1 MIFGAAFQVVLI
13 GDLEDVDRR
22 PQESLG
28 DHFGVIIRGGAQV
41 AHGDIHDAVFL
52 CGARQGRQRGREG
65 SDPSSHTYK
74 DTAFFLSLCPVRR
87 TYMKLSP
94 AWTAVISLVPVL
106 VLITLLAINIG
117 VFGSDAILGASQ
129 VALLTSSGVCVL
141 LASLFFK
148 TPWKEFEKAIG
159 HNFSDIAGATL
170 ILFLIGGV
178 SGTWTMSG
186 VVPTFIYYGVKII
199 SPKVFLL
206 SACVICAVIS
216 VMTGSSWTTIATIGV
231 ALLGIGRAEGFS
243 DGMIAGA
250 LISGAYFGDKIS
262 PLSDTTVMASS
273 VNKVPLF
280 THIRYMFF
288 TTVPSMVITLIIF
301 TVLGLSHSGSEA
313 SQIDLYTTVL
323 AGKFHITPW
332 LFLVPAVTLALIW
345 KRMPALPVL
354 ALSVL
359 AAAVAALVFQPG
371 IIEDIGAK
379 VTEGSR
385 ARVLL
390 AGTVESIYNT
400 LSLETGHPEVDGL
413 LATRG
418 MLGMLNTVFLIL
430 CAMCFGACMQASGMI
445 ARLAQ
450 LLDPFTRTRTGL
462 VASTVVTGTT
472 LNGIVSDQYLSIL
485 LTSNIFGKTF
495 RDRGYEGRLLSRSV
509 EDSAT
514 VTSPLFPWSSCGMT
528 QATILSVPTL
538 TYAPFCFFN
547 LISPL
552 MSICIAAIGW
562 KIVHPRPSPSPKE
575 Q

>member
-1 MIFGAAFQVVLI
+1 MKQ
-13 GDLEDVDRR
+13 
-22 PQESLG
+22 S
-28 DHFGVIIRGGAQV
+28 
-41 AHGDIHDAVFL
+41 AV
-52 CGARQGRQRGREG
+52 G
-65 SDPSSHTYK
+65 TI
-74 DTAFFLSLCPVRR
+74 LSL
-87 TYMKLSP
+87 
-94 AWTAVISLVPVL
+94 IPVL
-106 VLITLLAINIG
+106 VLITLLAVNISLY
-117 VFGSDAILGASQ
+117 GSDSILGASQ
-129 VALLTSSGVCVL
+129 VALLASAGVCVL
-141 LASLFFK
+141 LASTFFK
-148 TPWKEFEKAIG
+148 TPWKAFEKAIG
-159 HNFSDIAGATL
+159 SNFADVAGATL
-170 ILFLIGGV
+170 ILFLIGAV

-186 VVPTFIYYGVKII
+186 VVPAFIYYGVKII

-250 LISGAYFGDKIS
+250 IISGAYFGDKIS

-288 TTVPSMVITLIIF
+288 TTVPSMVITLIVF
-301 TVLGLSHSGSEA
+301 TILGLSHHGTEA
-313 SQIDLYTTVL
+313 SQIDLYTSVL
-323 AGKFHITPW
+323 SAKFHITPW
-332 LFLVPAVTLALIW
+332 LFLVPLVTLVLIW
-345 KRMPALPVL
+345 RRMPALPVL
-354 ALSVL
+354 AISVL
-359 AAAVAALVFQPG
+359 AAAITALIFQPD
-371 IIEDIGAK
+371 IIAGIGAK

-390 AGTVESIYNT
+390 VGTVESIYNT
-400 LSLETGHPEVDGL
+400 LSLETGHAEVDGL
-413 LATRG
+413 LTTRG

-445 ARLAQ
+445 ARLAR
-450 LLDPFTRTRTGL
+450 LLDPLTRTRTGL

-485 LTSNIFGKTF
+485 LTSNIFGETF
-495 RDRGYEGRLLSRSV
+495 RSRGYEARLLSRSV

-538 TYAPFCFFN
+538 TYAPFCIFN
-547 LISPL
+547 LLSPL
-552 MSICIAAIGW
+552 MSIFIAFIGW
-562 KIVHPRPSPSPKE
+562 KIVKPSASDK
-575 Q
+575 

>member
-1 MIFGAAFQVVLI
+1 
-13 GDLEDVDRR
+13 
-22 PQESLG
+22 
-28 DHFGVIIRGGAQV
+28 
-41 AHGDIHDAVFL
+41 
-52 CGARQGRQRGREG
+52 
-65 SDPSSHTYK
+65 
-74 DTAFFLSLCPVRR
+74 
-87 TYMKLSP
+87 MKLSP

-117 VFGSDAILGASQ
+117 IFGSDAILGASQ
-129 VALLTSSGVCVL
+129 VALLASSGVCVL
-141 LASLFFK
+141 LASIFFK

-250 LISGAYFGDKIS
+250 IISGAYFGDKIS

-288 TTVPSMVITLIIF
+288 TTVPSMVITLIVF
-301 TVLGLSHSGSEA
+301 TVLGLSHSGSDA

-323 AGKFHITPW
+323 AGKFRITPW
-332 LFLVPAVTLALIW
+332 LFLVPVVTLTLIW

-354 ALSVL
+354 AISVL

-371 IIEDIGAK
+371 IIEGIGAG

-385 ARVLL
+385 ARLLL
-390 AGTVESIYNT
+390 AGTVES
-400 LSLETGHPEVDGL
+400 VDGL

-450 LLDPFTRTRTGL
+450 LLNPFTRTRTGL
-462 VASTVVTGTT
+462 VASTVVTGTA

-485 LTSNIFGKTF
+485 LTSNIYGKTF
-495 RDRGYEGRLLSRSV
+495 RDQGYEERLLSRSV

-514 VTSPLFPWSSCGMT
+514 VTSPLYPWSSCGMT

-538 TYAPFCFFN
+538 VYAPFCFFN

-562 KIVHPRPSPSPKE
+562 KIVKRSAPLE
-575 Q
+575 G

>member
-1 MIFGAAFQVVLI
+1 MKQSARTLISVIPVIVLI
-13 GDLEDVDRR
+13 
-22 PQESLG
+22 
-28 DHFGVIIRGGAQV
+28 A
-41 AHGDIHDAVFL
+41 
-52 CGARQGRQRGREG
+52 
-65 SDPSSHTYK
+65 
-74 DTAFFLSLCPVRR
+74 
-87 TYMKLSP
+87 
-94 AWTAVISLVPVL
+94 
-106 VLITLLAINIG
+106 LLAVNIG
-117 VFGSDAILGASQ
+117 IFGSDAILGASQ
-129 VALLTSSGVCVL
+129 VALLASSGICVL
-141 LASLFFK
+141 IATLCFK

-159 HNFSDIAGATL
+159 KNFSDIAGAAL
-170 ILFLIGGV
+170 ILFLIGAV
-178 SGTWTMSG
+178 SGTWTLSG

-206 SACVICAVIS
+206 SACVICAVVS

-250 LISGAYFGDKIS
+250 IISGAYFGDKIS

-280 THIRYMFF
+280 THIRYMMV
-288 TTVPSMVITLIIF
+288 TTVPSMTIALIIF
-301 TVLGLSHSGSEA
+301 TVLGLTHSGGGPVETE
-313 SQIDLYTTVL
+313 LYTTVL
-323 AGKFHITPW
+323 ASKFDITPW
-332 LFLVPAVTLALIW
+332 LLVVPVLTLFLIAR
-345 KRMPALPVL
+345 RMPALQVL
-354 ALSVL
+354 AISVL
-359 AAAVAALVFQPG
+359 VAAVAALVFQPD
-371 IIEDIGAK
+371 IIAGIGAK
-379 VTEGSR
+379 VTSGSR

-400 LSLETGHPEVDGL
+400 ISLETGHPEVDGL
-413 LATRG
+413 LVTRG

-445 ARLAQ
+445 ANLARL
-450 LLDPFTRTRTGL
+450 LSPLTRTRTGL

-472 LNGIVSDQYLSIL
+472 LNGIVSDQYLAIL
-485 LTSNIFGKTF
+485 LTSNIFGETF

-514 VTSPLFPWSSCGMT
+514 VTSPLYPWSSCGMT

-538 TYAPFCFFN
+538 VYAPYCFFN

-562 KIVHPRPSPSPKE
+562 KIVRPSPPAQDSAPE
-575 Q
+575 DTAVSI